1 MWVHIIIFLLLPLIF
16 LGVKAGLLPQLLPG
30 NKKGKQLFFIVA
42 VLGNSLG
49 LFLTMEDIQKRKEF
63 QDYRL
68 ERKENSSYEERFRVE
83 IDGVEESIYI
93 QIPQKEEEET
103 GEILPGFQMS
113 ESELRQKEVKDSL
126 AEFNE
131 QKGDSDYYYLP
142 EEINGKKITWEK
154 QKDSSGSFLA
164 GMCFVAAVA
173 LMILKSREEM
183 NQMLKRRE
191 QMLMDYPGLV
201 MKFTLLIQAGMS
213 VRKAFRKLA
222 LDYRKRTD
230 KKEHYAYEEI
240 LVMCYEMDTGISEA
254 EAYRR
259 FGERCGQVK
268 YKTFSTLLIQN
279 LQKGSHQLSD
289 ILEKESMEAW
299 DERKRKARVLGEAA
313 ATKLLLPM
321 GVMLMI
327 VMAIIMIP
335 ACLTFYG
342 GM

>member
-1 MWVHIIIFLLLPLIF
+1 MWIHIMIFLLLPILF
-16 LGVKAGLLPQLLPG
+16 LGMKTGLLPQLLPG
-30 NKKGKQLFFIVA
+30 NKQGKQLFFMIA
-42 VLGNSLG
+42 VLGNILG
-49 LFLTMEDIQKRKEF
+49 LFLTMQDIQRREAFKE
-63 QDYRL
+63 YRL
-68 ERKENSSYEERFRVE
+68 ERKEDSSYEERFQVE
-83 IDGVEESIYI
+83 IDGKEESLYV
-93 QIPQKEEEET
+93 QIPQQETEET
-103 GEILPGFQMS
+103 SEILPEFQMS
-113 ESELRQKEVKDSL
+113 ESELRQKEIKDQL
-126 AEFNE
+126 EEFNA
-131 QKGDSDYYYLP
+131 QKGDSQYYYLP
-142 EEINGKKITWEK
+142 KEINGKKVTWEK
-154 QKDSSGSFLA
+154 QKDSSGSFLS
-164 GMCFVAAVA
+164 GMCFIAAVA

-213 VRKAFRKLA
+213 VRKAFRKLSI
-222 LDYRKRTD
+222 DYRKRND
-230 KKEHYAYEEI
+230 KRVHYAYEEI

-279 LQKGSHQLSD
+279 LQKGSHHLSD